1 MDINE
6 LIAIVKKKLHSQ
18 FNIENIKIEDKSF
31 LHKNHVGN
39 KKGKFDYCVQLLINE
54 KLQIRHM
61 AIESTRL
68 SANKTLEKTTGE
80 TGYSS
85 RLRIYPHVRL
95 RENKMIAAAGADRL
109 SDGMRR
115 AFGKANSLAA
125 RVKRG
130 QVIMEMNV
138 KEEHLEAAKSA
149 LKKACV
155 KLPGTPTIKVIELKN

>member
-1 MDINE
+1 MHGACYRKGVGQPYANTRHI
-6 LIAIVKKKLHSQ
+6 KGKPQ
-18 FNIENIKIEDKSF
+18 IKIAKFNS
-31 LHKNHVGN
+31 GN

-54 KLQIRHM
+54 KIQIRPM

-68 SANKTLEKTTGE
+68 AATKTLEKNTGE

-85 RLRIYPHVRL
+85 RLRIYPHIRL
-95 RENKMIAAAGADRL
+95 RENKMIAAAGAARL

-125 RVKRG
+125 RVKQG

-138 KEEHLEAAKSA
+138 KEEHLDAAKSA

-155 KLPGTPTIKVIELKN
+155 KLPGTPTIKVIELKKSKT